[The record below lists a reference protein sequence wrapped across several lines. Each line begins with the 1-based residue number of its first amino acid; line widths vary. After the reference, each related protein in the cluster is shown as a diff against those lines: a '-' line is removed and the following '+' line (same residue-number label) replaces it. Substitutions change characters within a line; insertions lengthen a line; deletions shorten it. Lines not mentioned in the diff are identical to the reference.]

1 MSCTREDLF
10 AWTFSL
16 EQFQIADHEC
26 FCVQGVVPM
35 QGAAPISVTC
45 GQHNILIEM
54 NSASLVFN
62 HSWQTF
68 LEQWHGA
75 GQSVN
80 RKFVLLLA
88 ETNLN

>member
-54 NSASLVFN
+54 NSASLNCVQPFMAN
-62 HSWQTF
+62 FFGAMAWCWAIG
-68 LEQWHGA
+68 EQEICTAA
-75 GQSVN
+75 G
-80 RKFVLLLA
+80 
-88 ETNLN
+88 